1 MNKSESIKNIAIAV
15 HSVQKELEPVMK
27 DATNPYFNSK
37 YATLEAVWFVV
48 GPLLSKNGLSVVQL
62 GGEDSLETVLFHISG
77 EWISG
82 SAKLMPKSN
91 DPQALGSAITY
102 ARRYWLSAL
111 LGVVSE
117 DDDGNKATHKQSST
131 NSVYNAPVT
140 TKEVP
145 KTQSTNQPNPNAYKP
160 NLGVRDEDY
169 VVKHKSKFQGVKVSD
184 LDILQLEK
192 DVAYWRGREETEG
205 KGLSGDLKAYIEVC
219 ERLLAKNRFVP
230 PSDSWAP
237 VEDDV
242 P

>member
-1 MNKSESIKNIAIAV
+1 MNKSESIKNIAIAI
-15 HSVQKELEPVMK
+15 HEVQKELEPVMK

-62 GGEDSLETVLFHISG
+62 GSEDSLETLLLHTSG
-77 EWISG
+77 EWLSG

-117 DDDGNKATHKQSST
+117 DDDGNKATHKQTST
-131 NSVYNAPVT
+131 NSIYT
-140 TKEVP
+140 TSITAKEVP
-145 KTQSTNQPNPNAYKP
+145 VTRSDYNPLKDGYKP
-160 NLGVRDEDY
+160 NLGVRDEDF
-169 VVKHKSKFQGVKVSD
+169 VVPYGKNKGTKVGQ
-184 LDILQLEK
+184 LDPFVIAADATYWRNREK
-192 DVAYWRGREETEG
+192 DDD
-205 KGLSGDLKAYIEVC
+205 KPLSGLVKAYVEVC
-219 ERLLAKNRFVP
+219 ERLTGKNKFTT

-237 VEDDV
+237 PEEDV